1 MTRLGRHGQLHVKT
15 HTCVQAEEHHCRFR
29 SFTNP
34 WIFATSMLS
43 VCLNCFRR
51 GTQVWRGMPGH
62 VESHIHKPNDKR
74 HEEENTE
81 QFREGGGGV
90 IHPVSPPP
98 HRYRYRSAWIVAYL
112 PPLGWFVLLQE
123 PSFF

>member
-43 VCLNCFRR
+43 VCLNCFCR

-62 VESHIHKPNDKR
+62 AESHIHKPNNKR

-90 IHPVSPPP
+90 MHPFSPPP